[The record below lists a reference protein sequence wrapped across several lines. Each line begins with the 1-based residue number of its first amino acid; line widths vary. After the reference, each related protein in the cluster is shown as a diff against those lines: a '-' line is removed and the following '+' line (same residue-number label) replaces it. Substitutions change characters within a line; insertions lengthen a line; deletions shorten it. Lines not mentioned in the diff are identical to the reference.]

1 MEQQENWETGARSAG
16 ERPLAQI
23 DDVEVLKARYRCFGS
38 AILQK
43 WSGVITG
50 AHREAIEAVL
60 AERAV
65 RAGAP
70 GSVEKRDCPKEEQ
83 Q

>member
-23 DDVEVLKARYRCFGS
+23 HDVEALKSRYRCFGS

-50 AHREAIEAVL
+50 AHREAIKAVL

-65 RAGAP
+65 RAGAA
-70 GSVEKRDCPKEEQ
+70 GSAEKRDCPEEQ